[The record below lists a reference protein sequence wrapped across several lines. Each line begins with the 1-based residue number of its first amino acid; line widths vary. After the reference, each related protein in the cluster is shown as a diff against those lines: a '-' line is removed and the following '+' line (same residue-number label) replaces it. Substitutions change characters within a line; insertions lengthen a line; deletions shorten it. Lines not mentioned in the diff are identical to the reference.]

1 MGLRLNNMPIRGRNA
16 VTTTTLGRGFGRP
29 AAECVR
35 TNSRLMEPPAR
46 RPRPKTWV
54 DASAQS
60 VLARRHP
67 WHCSTNAKEK

>member
-1 MGLRLNNMPIRGRNA
+1 MGLRLNSMSIRGRNVEMA
-16 VTTTTLGRGFGRP
+16 MPFRSGSRRP
-29 AAECVR
+29 ATELDR
-35 TNSRLMEPPAR
+35 TDSRLLEPPAR